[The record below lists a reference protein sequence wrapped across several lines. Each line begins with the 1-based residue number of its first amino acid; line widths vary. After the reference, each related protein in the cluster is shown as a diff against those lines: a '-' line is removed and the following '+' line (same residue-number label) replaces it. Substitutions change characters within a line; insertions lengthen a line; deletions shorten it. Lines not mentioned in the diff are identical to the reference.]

1 MNLEKFIKNKKALV
15 TLIAACTIVI
25 ISLGIRQTFGMF
37 YFDFSV
43 DLDITLSQ
51 FGFALGL
58 QLFLWGAFAPW
69 FGVIT
74 DKYGGHIA
82 VFIGFIFYL
91 LGILML
97 VSEYN
102 TGLYFVT
109 GIGVLIGIALGG
121 TAISIP
127 VSVVAKHFPE
137 SNRTLAIGIVTAAG
151 SFGYFVSP
159 VFTRYSLVEYGWE
172 STLLIF
178 AAFIIAGL
186 FLAFYLTTPKDVVGG
201 KINDDQTATEALK
214 EAFKSKSFIYLTLGF
229 FVCGWHIALVATH
242 IPMYINDRGLPE
254 WCTVTI
260 LSMIGLFN
268 IAGTLT
274 SGYLAQKFSKKL
286 ILSTIYLARGLVIA
300 IFIFLPPS
308 PIIAVFFGIAF
319 GFLWLS
325 TVPPTM
331 GLVGFIFG
339 TKYIGLLYG
348 IVFLSHQVGSFL
360 GAYLGGV
367 FHDLYGSYDYAWYIS
382 IGLSI
387 FAGLIHLP
395 IIEKQSKRLQTCLL
409 YTSDAADE

>member
-1 MNLEKFIKNKKALV
+1 MSSEKFIKNRTVLV

-178 AAFIIAGL
+178 AAFIMAGL

-382 IGLSI
+382 IALSI

-395 IIEKQSKRLQTCLL
+395 ILSLIHISEPTRP
-409 YTSDAADE
+409 Y

>member
-1 MNLEKFIKNKKALV
+1 MSSEKFIKNKEALV
-15 TLIAACTIVI
+15 TLIAASLIVI

-37 YFDFSV
+37 YFDFST
-43 DLDITLSQ
+43 DLGITLSQ

-58 QLFLWGAFAPW
+58 QMFLWGAFAPW

-109 GIGVLIGIALGG
+109 GIGVLIGVALGG

-127 VSVVAKHFPE
+127 VSVVAKHFPQ
-137 SNRTLAIGIVTAAG
+137 SNRTAAIGIVTAAG

-159 VFTRYSLVEYGWE
+159 VFTRYSLVEFGWE
-172 STLLIF
+172 STLLMFAVFIF
-178 AAFIIAGL
+178 AGL
-186 FLAFYLTTPKDVVGG
+186 ILAFYLTTPKDVVGG
-201 KINDDQTATEALK
+201 IVDDKQTAGEALQ

-242 IPMYINDRGLPE
+242 IPIYINDRGLPE

-274 SGYLAQKFSKKL
+274 SGYLAQKLSKKL

-300 IFIFLPPS
+300 LFIFLPPS
-308 PIIAVFFGIAF
+308 PIIAVMFGITF

-382 IGLSI
+382 IALSI

-395 IIEKQSKRLQTCLL
+395 IIEKQVPRLQTI
-409 YTSDAADE
+409 

>member
-1 MNLEKFIKNKKALV
+1 MISEKFIQNKTVLV
-15 TLIAACTIVI
+15 TLIAACLIVI

-51 FGFALGL
+51 FGFAMGL
-58 QLFLWGAFAPW
+58 QMLLWGVFGPW
-69 FGVIT
+69 FGVVT

-91 LGILML
+91 AGILML
-97 VSEYN
+97 YSQYN

-109 GIGVLIGIALGG
+109 GMGVLIGIALGA

-127 VSVVAKHFPE
+127 VSVVAKHFPQ
-137 SNRTLAIGIVTAAG
+137 SNRTLAMGIVTASG
-151 SFGYFVSP
+151 SFGYFISP
-159 VFTRYSLVEYGWE
+159 VFTRYSLVENGWQY
-172 STLLIF
+172 TLLIF
-178 AAFIIAGL
+178 AAFILIGL
-186 FLAFYLTTPKDVVGG
+186 ILAFFLTTPKNVVGG
-201 KINDDQTATEALK
+201 KTNDAQTAMQALN

-229 FVCGWHIALVATH
+229 FVCGWHITLVATH
-242 IPMYINDRGLPE
+242 IPVYINDRGLPE

-268 IAGTLT
+268 IFGTLT
-274 SGYLAQKFSKKL
+274 SGYFAQKYSKKL
-286 ILSTIYLARGLVIA
+286 ILSGIYLARGLVIA

-308 PIIAVFFGIAF
+308 PIIAIFFGITF

-348 IVFLSHQVGSFL
+348 IVFLSHQIGSFF
-360 GAYLGGV
+360 GAYLGGL
-367 FHDLYGSYDYAWYIS
+367 FHDIYGSYDYAWYIS
-382 IGLSI
+382 IVLSI
-387 FAGLIHLP
+387 FAGIIHLP
-395 IIEKQSKRLQTCLL
+395 IKEKQVKRLQ
-409 YTSDAADE
+409 AA

>member
-1 MNLEKFIKNKKALV
+1 MTTEKFIKNKTVLI
-15 TLIAACTIVI
+15 TLIAACLIVI

-37 YFDFSV
+37 YFDFST
-43 DLDITLSQ
+43 DLEITLSQ

-58 QLFLWGAFAPW
+58 QMFLWGAFAPW

-109 GIGVLIGIALGG
+109 GIGVLIGVALGG

-127 VSVVAKHFPE
+127 VSVVAKHFPQ
-137 SNRTLAIGIVTAAG
+137 SNRTAAIGIVTAAG

-159 VFTRYSLVEYGWE
+159 VFTRYALVEFGWE

-178 AAFIIAGL
+178 AAFIFAGL
-186 FLAFYLTTPKDVVGG
+186 ILAFYLTTPKDVVGG
-201 KINDDQTATEALK
+201 IIDDKQTASEALK

-242 IPMYINDRGLPE
+242 IPIYINDRGLPE

-274 SGYLAQKFSKKL
+274 SGYLAQKYSKKL

-300 IFIFLPPS
+300 IFIFFPPS
-308 PIIAVFFGIAF
+308 PIIAVLFGITF

-382 IGLSI
+382 IALSI

-395 IIEKQSKRLQTCLL
+395 IIEKQVARLQTI
-409 YTSDAADE
+409 

>member
-1 MNLEKFIKNKKALV
+1 MSSEKFIKNRTVLV

-127 VSVVAKHFPE
+127 VSVVSKHFPE

-186 FLAFYLTTPKDVVGG
+186 CLAFYLTTPKDVVGG

-395 IIEKQSKRLQTCLL
+395 IIEKQSKRLQT
-409 YTSDAADE
+409 A

>member
-1 MNLEKFIKNKKALV
+1 MSSEKFIKNKTVLITLV
-15 TLIAACTIVI
+15 SACLIVI

-37 YFDFSV
+37 YFDFST
-43 DLDITLSQ
+43 DLGITLSQ

-58 QLFLWGAFAPW
+58 QMFLWGAFAPW

-109 GIGVLIGIALGG
+109 GIGVLIGVALGG

-127 VSVVAKHFPE
+127 VSVVAKHFPQ
-137 SNRTLAIGIVTAAG
+137 SNRTAAIGIVTAAG

-159 VFTRYSLVEYGWE
+159 VFTRYSLVEFGWE
-172 STLLIF
+172 STLLVF
-178 AAFIIAGL
+178 AAFIFVGL
-186 FLAFYLTTPKDVVGG
+186 ILAFYLTTPKDVVGG
-201 KINDDQTATEALK
+201 IADDKQTASEALT

-242 IPMYINDRGLPE
+242 IPIYINDRGLPE

-274 SGYLAQKFSKKL
+274 SGYLAQKLSKKL

-300 IFIFLPPS
+300 LFIFLPPS
-308 PIIAVFFGIAF
+308 PIIAVMFGITF

-382 IGLSI
+382 IALSI

-395 IIEKQSKRLQTCLL
+395 IIEKQVPRLQTI
-409 YTSDAADE
+409 

>member
-1 MNLEKFIKNKKALV
+1 MSSEKFIKNKTVLITLV
-15 TLIAACTIVI
+15 SACLIVI

-37 YFDFSV
+37 YFDFST
-43 DLDITLSQ
+43 DLGITLSQ

-58 QLFLWGAFAPW
+58 QMFLWGAFAPW

-109 GIGVLIGIALGG
+109 GIGVLIGVALGG

-127 VSVVAKHFPE
+127 VSVVAKHFPQ
-137 SNRTLAIGIVTAAG
+137 SNRTAAIGIVTAAG

-159 VFTRYSLVEYGWE
+159 VFTRYSLVEFGWE
-172 STLLIF
+172 STLLMFAVFIF
-178 AAFIIAGL
+178 AGL
-186 FLAFYLTTPKDVVGG
+186 ILAFYLTTPKDVVGG
-201 KINDDQTATEALK
+201 IVDDKQTAGEALQ

-242 IPMYINDRGLPE
+242 IPIYINDRGLPE

-274 SGYLAQKFSKKL
+274 SGYLAQKLSKKL

-300 IFIFLPPS
+300 LFIFLPPS
-308 PIIAVFFGIAF
+308 PIIAVMFGITF

-382 IGLSI
+382 IALSI

-395 IIEKQSKRLQTCLL
+395 IIEKQVPRLQTI
-409 YTSDAADE
+409 